1 MELAFVLARR
11 QNHFFVEIVDAIR
24 GELDALGVA
33 STVHRDGF
41 PEERPDRVYVLVPP
55 HEWFALDGARH
66 RPTRAQL
73 KRTVF
78 ICAEQPG
85 TSFFDDD
92 VALAPLAGAVLDV
105 STGSVTEF
113 ERRGIKGVGHFPLG
127 WTPSWSHVPVDDG
140 GSPELDPAG
149 RDIDVLHLGIF
160 SPKRATAIAAAGFPL
175 SHWRCQ
181 LILSDADAPNSE
193 QQQNFA
199 IEQVKWDLLRRAKV
213 LLNIHVAD
221 RPYFEWQRIV
231 QAVSNGCAVV
241 SEHSVGIEPLRAG
254 EHLLV
259 GRPEVLGLLSHGL
272 LSDDAERQR
281 VAREA
286 YVYLRDELP
295 FRRSV
300 ERLVG
305 AAETVL
311 GDPTDASTA
320 APWPHLTSP
329 AAPATKQPEVTR
341 FPSVTEDIDA
351 SVLRA
356 GLKDLRLEL
365 MDMKRE
371 FARLGSEL
379 RDRRPPPLV
388 ELDRET
394 RAWKAARPRVSVIV
408 PLYNYENHVAHALE
422 SVASSRYRDVEVVV
436 VDDGSSDGSLAAARR
451 FLSSHEGLPARIVRH
466 PVNRGL
472 GRTRNTGVAF
482 ARGELAFM
490 LDADNM
496 LYRHGLARLV
506 DALDADPEAAFAYGI
521 LAMHSDTGPVG
532 LRSYY
537 PWRPER
543 LRTGNYIDAM
553 ALWRLDVLRRLRGYA
568 VDKRL
573 HGWEDYD
580 LWCRAADAG
589 NHGGFVPE
597 VIARY
602 RVTQHSMLS
611 VTNISAQTAV
621 SLLIERS
628 PRLFAGVEP
637 PL

>member
-11 QNHFFVEIVDAIR
+11 QNHFFVEIVEAIR
-24 GELDALGVA
+24 CELDALGVS

-41 PEERPDRVYVLVPP
+41 PEERPDRVYVLIPP

-105 STGSVTEF
+105 NADSVTEF
-113 ERRGIKGVGHFPLG
+113 ARRGIKGVGHFPFG
-127 WTPSWSHVPVDDG
+127 WTAAWSHVPVDDAG
-140 GSPELDPAG
+140 EPDLDPG
-149 RDIDVLHLGIF
+149 KRDVDVLHLGIF
-160 SPKRATAIAAAGFPL
+160 SPKRATAIAAAGFPF
-175 SHWRCQ
+175 SHWRCR

-199 IEQVKWDLLRRAKV
+199 IEEAKWDALRRAKV

-231 QAVSNGCAVV
+231 QAVSNACAVV

-259 GRPEVLGLLSHGL
+259 GRSEALGLLSHGL
-272 LSDDAERQR
+272 LSDDGERQR
-281 VAREA
+281 IAREA
-286 YVYLRDELP
+286 YVFLREELP

-305 AAETVL
+305 AAESVL
-311 GDPTDASTA
+311 GSQTNASTA
-320 APWPHLTSP
+320 TPWPKLTSP
-329 AAPATKQPEVTR
+329 AAPMTKPPEVTR
-341 FPSVTEDIDA
+341 FPSVTQDVDA

-365 MDMKRE
+365 MDLKRE
-371 FARLGSEL
+371 LTRLGSEL

-394 RAWKAARPRVSVIV
+394 RAWKPATPRISVIV
-408 PLYNYENHVAHALE
+408 PLYNYENHIAHALE

-472 GRTRNTGVAF
+472 GPARNTGVAF

-490 LDADNM
+490 LDADNI
-496 LYRHGLARLV
+496 LYRHGLERLV
-506 DALDADPEAAFAYGI
+506 ESLDAEGDAAFAYGM
-521 LAMHSDTGPVG
+521 LGMYSDTGPVG
-532 LRSYY
+532 LRSHY

-553 ALWRLDVLRRLRGYA
+553 ALWRLEVLRRLGGYA
-568 VDKRL
+568 VDRRL

-589 NHGGFVPE
+589 YRGGFVPE

-602 RVTQHSMLS
+602 RATQHSMLS

-637 PL
+637 PM